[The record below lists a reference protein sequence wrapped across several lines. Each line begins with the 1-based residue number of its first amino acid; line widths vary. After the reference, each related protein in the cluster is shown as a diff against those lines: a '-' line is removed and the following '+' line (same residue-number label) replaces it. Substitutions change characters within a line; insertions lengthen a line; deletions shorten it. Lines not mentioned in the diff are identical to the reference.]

1 MVNNLSEVLTLDKDF
16 KKRLIER
23 ENKSPTAFDNY
34 VGLPHAVNYGSDK
47 FSISMGILEEPI
59 VWGKNEVRLIIM
71 LIVPDENNIDPDM
84 VISVYEEILKIC
96 QNKKFIEELC
106 KVRSYKEFL
115 DLNRKERF

>member
-1 MVNNLSEVLTLDKDF
+1 
-16 KKRLIER
+16 
-23 ENKSPTAFDNY
+23 
-34 VGLPHAVNYGSDK
+34 
-47 FSISMGILEEPI
+47 MGILEEPI

-115 DLNRKERF
+115 DLNRKEKF